1 MCKENNMNTE
11 LMEEYFTQ
19 IKSHNLFKEM
29 SDDEIEYV
37 FRNFEF
43 KIKTFDVGDVIL
55 KNDKTQKFSLFILSG
70 CARWEICGF
79 EGSRE
84 ILGNVNCGTLA
95 YFVSPSTAGVT
106 INSDLVACKETTVLY
121 MDFSDFMKDDYKFI
135 TVQHKLLCNIAVL
148 LDENLRICFEHKI
161 ILSERSTRKKIC
173 RFLDFIKKNTKS
185 NSFDIDFSRSELA
198 DYLSIDKSSLSRELG
213 NMKKEGIIEF
223 CGNHFEIKME
233 LC

>member
-1 MCKENNMNTE
+1 MNTE
-11 LMEEYFTQ
+11 LMEEYFSQ
-19 IKSHNLFKEM
+19 IKSHNLFKAM

-37 FRNFEF
+37 FKNFEF
-43 KIKTFDVGDVIL
+43 KIKTFGVGDVIL
-55 KNDKTQKFSLFILSG
+55 KNDKTQRFSLFILSG

-79 EGSRE
+79 EGSRA
-84 ILGNVNCGTLA
+84 ILGNVNFGSLA
-95 YFVSPSTAGVT
+95 YFVSPSTACVT

-121 MDFSDFMKDDYKFI
+121 MNFSDFTKDDYKFI
-135 TVQHKLLCNIAVL
+135 TVQHKLLSNIALL

-173 RFLDFIKKNTKS
+173 RFLDFIKKNAKS